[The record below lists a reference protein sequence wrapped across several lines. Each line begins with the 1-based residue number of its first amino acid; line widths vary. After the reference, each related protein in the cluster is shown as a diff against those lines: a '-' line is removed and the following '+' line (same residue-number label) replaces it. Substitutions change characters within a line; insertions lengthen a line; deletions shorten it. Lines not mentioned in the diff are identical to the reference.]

1 MSESEQRNTPPEVTK
16 PFLVKISPRP
26 EIQEVVE
33 ELEEH
38 QEVQNP
44 TLEFPQIRS
53 IARSIAAPKIQARRN
68 AARLEE
74 VKKESRHDVLTG
86 LLNRR
91 GWEEEMKKGAA
102 RAQRDGT
109 PVCIAVAD
117 IRGLGETNNSLS
129 MGAGDA
135 LMKVSAEIIRSLLRE
150 TDEAARYGGD
160 EFGMILPNTTLE
172 QAVMSTSRIA
182 RKMEEPQVLSFQYQG
197 NPTEITTPIGIR
209 IVVGEIDPH
218 NWEASEQAVIEEMS
232 VMKKEEK
239 ALKKAGE
246 PIGGNKV
253 ISIGRRQ
260 QAA

>member
-1 MSESEQRNTPPEVTK
+1 MSEAEQRNSPPEITK

-26 EIQEVVE
+26 EVQEIVE
-33 ELEEH
+33 QIEEH

-44 TLEFPQIRS
+44 MLEFPQVRS
-53 IARSIAAPKIQARRN
+53 IARSIAAPKIQAKRN
-68 AARLEE
+68 AAKLEV
-74 VKKESRHDVLTG
+74 VKKESRHDAQTG

-91 GWEEEMKKGAA
+91 GWEEAIKKAAA

-109 PVCIAVAD
+109 PVSIALAD

-129 MGAGDA
+129 MEAGDA
-135 LMKVSAEIIRSLLRE
+135 LIKTSVEIIQSLLRE

-172 QAVMSTSRIA
+172 QAAISTSRIA
-182 RKMEEPQVLSFQYQG
+182 RKMEEPQVLSFPYQG

-232 VMKKEEK
+232 IMKMEEK
-239 ALKKAGE
+239 PLKKAGE

-253 ISIGRRQ
+253 VSIGRRQ